1 METFRR
7 VEIKYMLNPDEYKAL
22 LGLIW
27 PNIEKDRYFAS
38 TNCSIYF
45 DTDNKDLAIYSMEKP
60 LYKEKLRL
68 RSYNVPTL
76 DDTVFI
82 EIKRKFN
89 GIGSKRRIA
98 VKLKNFY
105 RYLETGKLNS
115 TNPQIKSEIDH
126 CITHYN
132 LKPKLFLAYD
142 RNSYCDLATKS
153 FRLTFDRNIRSR
165 ETDLRLEHGDQGK
178 PYFKQNQ
185 IMMETKTLDAYPL
198 WFSQALAK
206 LKIYPV
212 SFSKY
217 GKVYQKI
224 MSEQSFAHGDVVD
237 GRDQKEDM
245 RAVNNEY
252 YIKKEFHNV

>member
-7 VEIKYMLNPDEYKAL
+7 VEIKYLLSLDEYRAL
-22 LGLIW
+22 LEIIT
-27 PNIEKDRYFAS
+27 PHIEKDRYFAS

-45 DTDNKDLAIYSMEKP
+45 DTDNIDLAIHSMEKP

-76 DDTVFI
+76 DSEVFI
-82 EIKRKFN
+82 EIKRKFD
-89 GIGSKRRIA
+89 GIGSKRRIS
-98 VKLKNFY
+98 VKLKDFY
-105 RYLETGKLNS
+105 NYLETGELAS
-115 TNPQIKSEIDH
+115 TSPQIKSEIDY
-126 CITHYN
+126 CISHYD

-142 RNSYCDLATKS
+142 RNSYCGRNGHN
-153 FRLTFDRNIRSR
+153 FRLTFDRNIRFR
-165 ETDLRLEHGDQGK
+165 ETDLRLEYGDTGNL
-178 PYFKQNQ
+178 YFKDDY

-198 WFSQALAK
+198 WFSQALAE

-224 MSEQSFAHGDVVD
+224 MYDKSYFDNNINH
-237 GRDQKEDM
+237 KE
-245 RAVNNEY
+245 
-252 YIKKEFHNV
+252 HNYV

>member
-7 VEIKYMLNPDEYKAL
+7 VEIKYLLSPTEYRNLLAL
-22 LGLIW
+22 IQ

-45 DTDNKDLAIYSMEKP
+45 DTDNKDLVIHSMEKP
-60 LYKEKLRL
+60 LYKEKLRI

-76 DDTVFI
+76 DDDIFI
-82 EIKRKFN
+82 EIKRKFD

-98 VKLKNFY
+98 VKLKDFY
-105 RYLETGKLNS
+105 RYLDTGELDS
-115 TNPQIKSEIDH
+115 TSPQIKSEIDY
-126 CITHYN
+126 CINYYG

-142 RNSYCDLATKS
+142 RNSYCDRKTKA

-165 ETDLRLEHGDQGK
+165 EDDLRLESGDYGS
-178 PYFKQNQ
+178 PYFEQEH

-198 WFSQALAK
+198 WFSQALSS

-217 GKVYQKI
+217 GKVYQKRL
-224 MSEQSFAHGDVVD
+224 SS
-237 GRDQKEDM
+237 KEYNY
-245 RAVNNEY
+245 V
-252 YIKKEFHNV
+252 